1 MKCERCT
8 RPARHRMTVGEDRL
22 TDVCC
27 VHADQVMTEAR
38 KLVPAAEGDRGWL
51 MWQDA
56 HAEMCGGSQ

>member
-1 MKCERCT
+1 MTCERCT

-27 VHADQVMTEAR
+27 VHADEVMFAAGQ
-38 KLVPAAEGDRGWL
+38 LVPSAEGERGWS

-56 HAEMCGGSQ
+56 HAEMCGVPQ